1 MPQVR
6 VRHTLG
12 SYPVTVAPGALEE
25 LAATVRR
32 LWPNRRI
39 AIVTDETVQALFA
52 GRLAGGPWHP
62 ILAITPGEESK
73 TRDSWL
79 ELTDALLSAGFSRDS
94 ALVALGGGVV
104 GDLAG
109 FVAAT
114 LARGIPYVQVPTT
127 LLAMVDS
134 SVGGKTGVDTPHGK
148 NLVGAF
154 HAPDAVL
161 ADPAVLTTLPEVVY
175 RGGLAEM
182 VKHALVADARYWT
195 RLQSSVP
202 VLLSRDPAALTPL
215 IVRSIEIKA
224 EVVWKDEREA
234 GPRSMLNAGHTVA
247 HAIELLTGFQ
257 VPHGDAVAIG
267 LVAESRIAE
276 RLGIAEPGLAADV
289 SLMLVSLGLPVTI
302 PSGLDAGSL
311 VEAMSMD
318 KKRRGGQLRFA
329 LPQAIGAMAH
339 DGEAWTIAVPEAI
352 AIARALRESGA
363 G

>member
-1 MPQVR
+1 MPQVL
-6 VRHTLG
+6 VRHALG
-12 SYPVTVAPGALEE
+12 SYPVMVAPGALGE
-25 LAATVRR
+25 LAGTVRR
-32 LWPNRRI
+32 LWPDGRV
-39 AIVTDETVQALFA
+39 AIITDETVQGLLA

-62 ILAITPGEESK
+62 VLAIPPGEESK

-94 ALVALGGGVV
+94 ALVAIGGGVV

-114 LARGIPYVQVPTT
+114 LARGIPYLQVPTT

-154 HAPDAVL
+154 HPPEAVL
-161 ADPAVLTTLPEVVY
+161 ADPAVLKTLPAEVF

-182 VKHALVADARYWT
+182 VKHALVGDREYWT
-195 RLQSSVP
+195 RLESGVP
-202 VLLSRDPAALTPL
+202 VLLGRDPAALTPL

-224 EVVWKDEREA
+224 EVVAKDERET
-234 GPRSMLNAGHTVA
+234 GPRSILNAGHTVA
-247 HAIELLTGFQ
+247 HAIELLSGFQ

-267 LVAESRIAE
+267 LVTETRIAE
-276 RLGIAEPGLAADV
+276 TLGVAESGLTERLRLLLAA
-289 SLMLVSLGLPVTI
+289 LGLPVTI
-302 PSGLDAGSL
+302 SPALDAPSL
-311 VEAMSMD
+311 LDAMASD

-329 LPQAIGAMAH
+329 LPQAIGAMAR
-339 DGEAWTIAVPEAI
+339 DGDAWTIAVADGHAI
-352 AIARALRESGA
+352 QNALRECGA

>member
-6 VRHTLG
+6 VRHALG
-12 SYPVTVAPGALEE
+12 VYTVTVSPGAIGQ
-25 LAATVRR
+25 LAATVRE
-32 LWPNRRI
+32 LWPDRRVAVI
-39 AIVTDETVQALFA
+39 TDDTVQALLA
-52 GRLAGGPWHP
+52 ERLAGGPWHP
-62 ILAITPGEESK
+62 VLAIPPGEESK

-94 ALVALGGGVV
+94 ALVAIGGGVV

-114 LARGIPYVQVPTT
+114 LARGIPYAHVPTT

-154 HAPDAVL
+154 HPPDAVV
-161 ADPAVLTTLPEVVY
+161 ADPSVLKTLPEVTY

-182 VKHALVADARYWT
+182 VKHALVADAAYWT
-195 RLQSSVP
+195 QLESSAP
-202 VLLSRDPAALTPL
+202 VLLSRDPTALTPL

-224 EVVWKDEREA
+224 EVVGKDEREA
-234 GPRSMLNAGHTVA
+234 GLRATLNVGHTVA

-257 VPHGDAVAIG
+257 LPHGDAVAIG

-276 RLGIAEPGLAADV
+276 RLGVAEAGLAARIER
-289 SLMLVSLGLPVTI
+289 LLASLGLPVTI
-302 PSGLDAGSL
+302 PSGLDAPAL
-311 VEAMSMD
+311 VEAMGSD

-329 LPQAIGAMAH
+329 LPRAIGAMGRE
-339 DGEAWTIAVPEAI
+339 DDAWTIAVPD
-352 AIARALRESGA
+352 ARVVEHALRESGA

>member
-6 VRHTLG
+6 VAHALG
-12 SYPVTVAPGALEE
+12 SYPVLVAPGALEE

-32 LWPNRRI
+32 LWPDRRV
-39 AIVTDETVQALFA
+39 AIVTDETVLTLL
-52 GRLAGGPWHP
+52 GDRLAGGPWHP
-62 ILAITPGEESK
+62 VLAIPPGEESK

-94 ALVALGGGVV
+94 ALVAIGGGVV

-114 LARGIPYVQVPTT
+114 LARGIPYAQVPTT

-154 HAPDAVL
+154 HPPEVVL
-161 ADPAVLTTLPEVVY
+161 ADPVLLTSLPAEVY

-182 VKHALVADARYWT
+182 VKHALVADARYWSD
-195 RLQSSVP
+195 LESGVP
-202 VLLSRDPAALTPL
+202 VLLARDPAALTPL
-215 IVRSIEIKA
+215 IVRSVEIKA
-224 EVVWKDEREA
+224 EVVARDEREA
-234 GPRSMLNAGHTVA
+234 GPRSILNAGHTVA
-247 HAIELLTGFQ
+247 HAVELLTGYQ

-267 LVAESRIAE
+267 LVAEAHLAE
-276 RLGIAEPGLAADV
+276 RIGIAESGLAASV
-289 SLMLVSLGLPVTI
+289 RLLLASLGLPVTI
-302 PSGLDAGSL
+302 PAELDAAPL
-311 VEAMSMD
+311 IEAMASD
-318 KKRRGGQLRFA
+318 KKRRGGQLSFA
-329 LPQAIGAMAH
+329 LPRAIGAMAH
-339 DGEAWTIAVPEAI
+339 ERHAWTIAIPDELAI
-352 AIARALRESGA
+352 QDALRECGA